1 MNPGTT
7 ATFARRRAG
16 LRRRTIREGDDMQSG
31 LRRDLV
37 RWTFEQEYLCIF
49 VDPIDSYFRGE
60 DISNALDHGVRTPD

>member
-1 MNPGTT
+1 
-7 ATFARRRAG
+7 
-16 LRRRTIREGDDMQSG
+16 MQSG